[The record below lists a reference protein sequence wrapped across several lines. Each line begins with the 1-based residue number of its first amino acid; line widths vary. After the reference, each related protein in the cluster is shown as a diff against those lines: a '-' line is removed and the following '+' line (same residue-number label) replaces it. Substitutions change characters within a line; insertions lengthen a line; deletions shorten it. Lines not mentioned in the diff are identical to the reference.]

1 LNAFASPCRSNC
13 VTHSSATPPALKG
26 SRTGFRDEPEHHRSA
41 AKLAPRLCK
50 KYSASS
56 RKTCPERSGG
66 RAPLAEKGVRGKGRQ
81 PLSPP
86 QHTVARSANSA
97 PNRRINFRM
106 ADILPEHESGSS
118 SAVLPRSE
126 GIPRVRMEIVS
137 EWRKCDRWGGTD
149 AASNVLT
156 CLPAQ
161 RGNFI
166 SHTEKLLSWRSKTS
180 PGLQTVH

>member
-1 LNAFASPCRSNC
+1 M
-13 VTHSSATPPALKG
+13 
-26 SRTGFRDEPEHHRSA
+26 
-41 AKLAPRLCK
+41 
-50 KYSASS
+50 
-56 RKTCPERSGG
+56 
-66 RAPLAEKGVRGKGRQ
+66 PLAEKGVRGKGRQ